1 MCVLHDMRQPCP
13 ELSLKHHG
21 DCGAGARS
29 MPPMK
34 VRRSFEAGHRRK
46 FLLVVDDSQEV
57 DSALYYAASRIKHS
71 SGSIL
76 MLYIVEPQQFQHW
89 VGVRQ
94 LQLEEETTKAKAL
107 FRLFRRKLT
116 QAGFEDITVEEVVRE
131 GDKSDEIV
139 KLIAEDEDVAIL
151 VLGASPDAKGPGPLV
166 STLAAGKLAG
176 NFPIPVTIVPG
187 NLALDVIKTLA

>member
-1 MCVLHDMRQPCP
+1 
-13 ELSLKHHG
+13 
-21 DCGAGARS
+21 

-107 FRLFRRKLT
+107 FRLFRRKLP